1 MSDVQEKEQ
10 PKTRV
15 TKLKIGGDWDWN
27 VSFVQTFQ
35 EQVLKTDDQPKD
47 SMNSAIANVV
57 IRALEYLDISDV
69 TATLREIT
77 FGSNDDGENF
87 ALVLNMK
94 SRNNPYV
101 YLTCGLSKIDR
112 KVMVNDETLED
123 IEGFEG
129 RNILNDAVDVLEEE
143 IRKYAL
149 GDRLQQQLK
158 FENARNEDDKRQS
171 DMFSSQIELNGFD
184 SSGVID
190 VDFST
195 TEAVQK

>member
-1 MSDVQEKEQ
+1 M
-10 PKTRV
+10 
-15 TKLKIGGDWDWN
+15 KLKIGGDWDWN

-35 EQVLKTDDQPKD
+35 EQTLKTNDQPKD
-47 SMNSAIANVV
+47 SMVSAIANVV

-69 TATLREIT
+69 TATMREIA

-129 RNILNDAVDVLEEE
+129 RNTLNDAVDVLEEE

-158 FENARNEDDKRQS
+158 FENAKKEDNRNQLDI
-171 DMFSSQIELNGFD
+171 FSSGIEMNNME
-184 SSGVID
+184 SPVVID

-195 TEAVQK
+195 HEAARK